1 MLMSYNIYSQ
11 NQYLDDIYL
20 QDKLRAKQLL
30 GDTGI
35 KNSFIYRSPQ
45 TLQRFY
51 KDNLKS
57 SKKVLIMAGQDLQY
71 NSLLPVSYND
81 GNLYPA
87 RGWQYRYSIGA
98 LFSNKYID
106 INLQPEVITANNKLQ
121 ENYAGNVNDG
131 NFAARYFG
139 YVANNID
146 NYRQFG
152 KKSIDT
158 ITWGQSRIGFKFKEL
173 SLGVSNQNIWIG
185 PGKRNSI
192 TMSNNAPGFKHFY
205 FNTNKPIQTKIGSF
219 EFSYISGV
227 IDTIKYKD
235 PDEGLLS
242 GWTAGIANKAK
253 NKRII
258 DVYSITWSPKWTRGF
273 FIGYSYTSQH
283 YITNSVIKIN
293 NEFTTLDSYN
303 QKLGSLFF
311 RLLLPKENAEI
322 YGELGVPDG
331 KPTFSNL
338 FSDKTNTGI
347 LLGASKLIRL
357 SKTENFLNF
366 NFEIT
371 QLQLM
376 DSKSLFQMGNPY
388 NNNPINSWYT
398 NTFIR
403 QGYTNEA
410 QIMGASIGP
419 GSNSQTFNGS
429 WNSAK
434 AKIGLQLER
443 VAINNDFYFIQYYV
457 GKNSVGGLNGSGG
470 GYYNRYW
477 VELNSSFYTEY
488 SISNRIF
495 LLASIMNTNSMNY
508 RWVRNE
514 DGSKWDKP
522 SSLSDK
528 YNTRLNFSMR
538 FYLN

>member
-1 MLMSYNIYSQ
+1 MGVRIEYKKFIHILKYNYSTLRYLLVFLFILMSYNIYSQ

-81 GNLYPA
+81 GNLYPV

-158 ITWGQSRIGFKFKEL
+158 ITWGQSRVGLKFKEL
-173 SLGVSNQNIWIG
+173 SLGVSNQNFWIG

-219 EFSYISGV
+219 EFSYASGV

-242 GWTAGIANKAK
+242 GWTDGIANKAK

-258 DVYSITWSPKWTRGF
+258 G
-273 FIGYSYTSQH
+273 
-283 YITNSVIKIN
+283 
-293 NEFTTLDSYN
+293 
-303 QKLGSLFF
+303 
-311 RLLLPKENAEI
+311 LL
-322 YGELGVPDG
+322 
-331 KPTFSNL
+331 
-338 FSDKTNTGI
+338 
-347 LLGASKLIRL
+347 
-357 SKTENFLNF
+357 
-366 NFEIT
+366 
-371 QLQLM
+371 
-376 DSKSLFQMGNPY
+376 
-388 NNNPINSWYT
+388 
-398 NTFIR
+398 
-403 QGYTNEA
+403 
-410 QIMGASIGP
+410 
-419 GSNSQTFNGS
+419 
-429 WNSAK
+429 
-434 AKIGLQLER
+434 
-443 VAINNDFYFIQYYV
+443 
-457 GKNSVGGLNGSGG
+457 
-470 GYYNRYW
+470 
-477 VELNSSFYTEY
+477 
-488 SISNRIF
+488 
-495 LLASIMNTNSMNY
+495 
-508 RWVRNE
+508 
-514 DGSKWDKP
+514 
-522 SSLSDK
+522 
-528 YNTRLNFSMR
+528 
-538 FYLN
+538 

>member
-1 MLMSYNIYSQ
+1 
-11 NQYLDDIYL
+11 
-20 QDKLRAKQLL
+20 
-30 GDTGI
+30 
-35 KNSFIYRSPQ
+35 
-45 TLQRFY
+45 
-51 KDNLKS
+51 
-57 SKKVLIMAGQDLQY
+57 
-71 NSLLPVSYND
+71 
-81 GNLYPA
+81 
-87 RGWQYRYSIGA
+87 
-98 LFSNKYID
+98 
-106 INLQPEVITANNKLQ
+106 
-121 ENYAGNVNDG
+121 
-131 NFAARYFG
+131 
-139 YVANNID
+139 
-146 NYRQFG
+146 
-152 KKSIDT
+152 
-158 ITWGQSRIGFKFKEL
+158 
-173 SLGVSNQNIWIG
+173 
-185 PGKRNSI
+185 
-192 TMSNNAPGFKHFY
+192 
-205 FNTNKPIQTKIGSF
+205 
-219 EFSYISGV
+219 
-227 IDTIKYKD
+227 
-235 PDEGLLS
+235 
-242 GWTAGIANKAK
+242 
-253 NKRII
+253 
-258 DVYSITWSPKWTRGF
+258 
-273 FIGYSYTSQH
+273 
-283 YITNSVIKIN
+283 
-293 NEFTTLDSYN
+293 
-303 QKLGSLFF
+303 
-311 RLLLPKENAEI
+311 
-322 YGELGVPDG
+322 
-331 KPTFSNL
+331 
-338 FSDKTNTGI
+338 
-347 LLGASKLIRL
+347 
-357 SKTENFLNF
+357 
-366 NFEIT
+366 
-371 QLQLM
+371 M